1 MNSLVACRRLVART
15 KPGRQ
20 RFQLRQT
27 RPESS
32 GSPKASTQPTPN
44 APNPSSP
51 IKYAKTSA
59 GSGDPEGLSAA
70 GGGSTGFSMRGP
82 VTWPALG
89 LVAVAAAS
97 AVAYYK
103 IERERRL
110 ENAMGKIVSS
120 ELGWSPNPELLARRQ
135 YVRTKW
141 GWFPK
146 EDAFGGGEC
155 PRGYSLSLC
164 VPLVLC
170 VTSYRELRGR
180 QTVLHLI
187 QLTRNLTLQSG
198 EACSRRPLVPGRSRW
213 QSGYEQEFRREVDAS
228 VLRLRKVS

>member
-32 GSPKASTQPTPN
+32 GSPKASTQPTPK
-44 APNPSSP
+44 APNNPSSP

-170 VTSYRELRGR
+170 VTSYRELRG
-180 QTVLHLI
+180 
-187 QLTRNLTLQSG
+187 
-198 EACSRRPLVPGRSRW
+198 
-213 QSGYEQEFRREVDAS
+213 
-228 VLRLRKVS
+228 

>member
-1 MNSLVACRRLVART
+1 MKFGYSRRAPRPGREENQSTTSTHRPNTYYYCRAASLRHQETKMSSIVVCRRLVSRI
-15 KPGRQ
+15 KPERRVQLLQ
-20 RFQLRQT
+20 R

-32 GSPKASTQPTPN
+32 TPKATQSTQPTQPTPK
-44 APNPSSP
+44 APSPSP

-59 GSGDPEGLSAA
+59 GSGDPEGLAAA
-70 GGGSTGFSMRGP
+70 GGGNTGFSMRGP

-146 EDAFGGGEC
+146 EDAFGGGEY
-155 PRGYSLSLC
+155 PRYSLSLG
-164 VPLVLC
+164 VPLVLLC
-170 VTSYRELRGR
+170 G
-180 QTVLHLI
+180 HLCG
-187 QLTRNLTLQSG
+187 LFFS
-198 EACSRRPLVPGRSRW
+198 
-213 QSGYEQEFRREVDAS
+213 
-228 VLRLRKVS
+228 